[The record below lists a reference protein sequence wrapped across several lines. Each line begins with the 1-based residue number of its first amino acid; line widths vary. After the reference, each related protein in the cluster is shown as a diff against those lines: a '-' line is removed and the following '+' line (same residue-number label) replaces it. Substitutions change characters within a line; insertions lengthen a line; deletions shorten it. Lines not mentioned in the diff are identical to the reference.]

1 MFHMYLWLIFGF
13 VIYLFISLFRNVCF
27 VCWFFLLVKTAKS
40 VVWELVKYWVKPL
53 KQVTAHPLDTF
64 PYACEMKSVIC

>member
-1 MFHMYLWLIFGF
+1 MFVLCAGSFYWL
-13 VIYLFISLFRNVCF
+13 
-27 VCWFFLLVKTAKS
+27 KTAKS